1 MNNDRHSRLFNL
13 ASRFLKYFFLFL
25 FGFAIAYVLSLTFG
39 AANIAIL
46 LLRFVIASVWRLGLL
61 LFCLIA
67 TTVILESLR

>member
-39 AANIAIL
+39 AASFAIF

-61 LFCLIA
+61 LLCLIA
-67 TTVILESLR
+67 TTVIIESIR